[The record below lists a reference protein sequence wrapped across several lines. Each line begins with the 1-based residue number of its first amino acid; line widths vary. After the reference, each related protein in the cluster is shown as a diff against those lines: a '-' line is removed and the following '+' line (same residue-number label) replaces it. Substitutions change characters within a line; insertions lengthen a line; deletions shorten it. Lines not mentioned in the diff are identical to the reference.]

1 MKLGTNF
8 FKSETPSHMTVRQVA
23 MVVAALAACVALFLV
38 DNGAKSDVN
47 SDTNSKVG
55 IDGAI
60 DVTEVLAM
68 PPMPHVAAADALT
81 TNWFCPGVP
90 ANDDTIPSNL
100 VISNAS
106 ETDISATVTLLSTD
120 QTPVVNAVSIPA
132 RSNISLDARGGTSAQ
147 FVSAVVEII
156 GSQGSVE
163 QIVRHPAGDA
173 VVLCANQPET
183 DWHFADGF
191 TGADS
196 IEQIVMTNP
205 YVDATVVDITF
216 VTADAERSPEQLQ
229 GFVLP
234 AKSVVAL
241 SMDQQGA
248 RNEPI
253 LAVSIRASSGRLV
266 AGRVQHYLGQGRLG
280 FSMSLGA
287 SAMST
292 QWWFSNGEKLAG
304 NTESLVIYNPS
315 SRDRS
320 LSVVF
325 VNGSDS
331 ANSIDPLLITAP
343 AHRVITVDTG
353 AIPSLPVGRYGI
365 IVATNDQDLGDSLGV
380 VVEQVI
386 NRRDGNTV
394 GTSVVLGAPLHSEST
409 TWSAPSGVT
418 ASEDSLQ
425 IMNTTSQ
432 EGTVSVLQVGP
443 AGAVVLGG
451 LENLV
456 LPAGGVVSIGVP
468 AGLPDAQIIVQ
479 ATTTVVVQRLLL
491 RGHGLFGRSAVLA
504 LPHLPLVDNFL
515 SETAP

>member
-1 MKLGTNF
+1 VKLGTNF

-23 MVVAALAACVALFLV
+23 MVVATLAACVALFVV
-38 DNGAKSDVN
+38 DNGANSDAN
-47 SDTNSKVG
+47 SDTNV
-55 IDGAI
+55 DGAI
-60 DVTEVLAM
+60 DATEVLAM
-68 PPMPHVAAADALT
+68 APMPHVAAAEALT

-90 ANDDTIPSNL
+90 ANDDTISSNL

-106 ETDISATVTLLSTD
+106 ETDISATVTLLSTG

-132 RSNISLDARGGTSAQ
+132 RSNISLDARGGISAQ

-156 GSQGSVE
+156 GSQGLVE

-183 DWHFADGF
+183 DWFFADGF

-280 FSMSLGA
+280 YSMSLGA

-343 AHRVITVDTG
+343 AHRVTTVDTG
-353 AIPSLPVGRYGI
+353 AIPTLPVGRYGI

-394 GTSVVLGAPLHSEST
+394 GTSVVLGAPLNSEST

-451 LENLV
+451 LENLL
-456 LPAGGVVSIGVP
+456 LPAGGIVSIGVP

-504 LPHLPLVDNFL
+504 LPHLPQISNFL

>member
-8 FKSETPSHMTVRQVA
+8 FRSQTPSHMTVRQLVMVA
-23 MVVAALAACVALFLV
+23 IVVATSAALLVV
-38 DNGAKSDVN
+38 DNNAN
-47 SDTNSKVG
+47 SNGDSNG
-55 IDGAI
+55 NIDNAMNFE
-60 DVTEVLAM
+60 EVSTLSAM
-68 PPMPHVAAADALT
+68 PFISANDSMT

-90 ANDDTIPSNL
+90 ANDETISSSL

-106 ETDISATVTLLSTD
+106 EADISATVTLLSFD

-132 RSNISLDARGGTSAQ
+132 RSHITLDARGGITSP
-147 FVSAVVEII
+147 FVSAVVEIV

-173 VVLCANQPET
+173 VVLCATQPGT
-183 DWHFADGF
+183 DWYFADGF

-234 AKSVVAL
+234 ANSVVAL
-241 SMDQQGA
+241 SMAQQGA

-253 LAVSIRASSGRLV
+253 LAVSIHASSGRLV

-292 QWWFSNGEKLAG
+292 QWWFSNGEKIGG
-304 NTESLVIYNPS
+304 NTENLVIYNPS

-331 ANSIDPLLITAP
+331 ANSIEPLLITAP

-353 AIPSLPVGRYGI
+353 TILGLPVGRYGI
-365 IVATNDQDLGDSLGV
+365 IVSTNDQDMGDSLGI

-394 GTSVVLGAPLHSEST
+394 GTSVVLGAPQNSGST
-409 TWSAPSGVT
+409 MWSAPTGVT
-418 ASEDSLQ
+418 ASEDALQ
-425 IMNTTSQ
+425 IMNTTSI
-432 EGTVSVLQVGP
+432 EATVSVLQVGP

-451 LENLV
+451 LESLI
-456 LPAGGVVSIGVP
+456 LPASGVLSIGVP
-468 AGLPDAQIIVQ
+468 PGLPDAQIIVQ
-479 ATTTVVVQRLLL
+479 ASVAVVVQRLLS
-491 RGHGLFGRSAVLA
+491 RGHDLFGRSAVLA
-504 LPHLPLVDNFL
+504 LPHLPSPNNLL
-515 SETAP
+515 SESKP

>member
-1 MKLGTNF
+1 MKLGTSF

-23 MVVAALAACVALFLV
+23 MVVTVLAASLALIVVDSGANSGATSDVSIDSAINVTKVSALA
-38 DNGAKSDVN
+38 
-47 SDTNSKVG
+47 
-55 IDGAI
+55 
-60 DVTEVLAM
+60 
-68 PPMPHVAAADALT
+68 PMPHVAAADALT

-90 ANDDTIPSNL
+90 ANDDSITSNL

-106 ETDISATVTLLSTD
+106 EADISATVTLLSTD

-132 RSNISLDARGGTSAQ
+132 RSHISLDARGGISAQ

-183 DWHFADGF
+183 DWYFADGF

-234 AKSVVAL
+234 ANSVTAL

-280 FSMSLGA
+280 YSMSLGA

-304 NTESLVIYNPS
+304 NTESLVIFNPS

-320 LSVVF
+320 LSIVF

-343 AHRVITVDTG
+343 ARRVITVDTG
-353 AIPSLPVGRYGI
+353 GIPSLPVGRYGI
-365 IVATNDQDLGDSLGV
+365 IVSTNDQDLGDSLGV

-394 GTSVVLGAPLHSEST
+394 GTSVVLGAPRNSEST
-409 TWSAPSGVT
+409 MWSAPSGVT

-456 LPAGGVVSIGVP
+456 LPAGGVLSIGVP

-491 RGHGLFGRSAVLA
+491 RGHGLFGRSAVHA

>member
-1 MKLGTNF
+1 VKLGTNF
-8 FKSETPSHMTVRQVA
+8 FKSETPSHMTVRQVV
-23 MVVAALAACVALFLV
+23 MVVAISAILVALLIV
-38 DNGAKSDVN
+38 DSGTKSIESN
-47 SDTNSKVG
+47 
-55 IDGAI
+55 DGATST
-60 DVTEVLAM
+60 TEMSSLA
-68 PPMPHVAAADALT
+68 PLPYVSTLDAMT

-90 ANDDTIPSNL
+90 ANDDSISSNL
-100 VISNAS
+100 VISNS
-106 ETDISATVTLLSTD
+106 SDTDISATLTLLSTG
-120 QTPVVNAVSIPA
+120 QPPVVMAESIPA
-132 RSNISLDARGGTSAQ
+132 RSHIILDARGGISAQ
-147 FVSAVVEII
+147 FVSAIVEII

-163 QIVRHPAGDA
+163 QIIRHPAGDA
-173 VVLCANQPET
+173 VVLCANRPET
-183 DWHFADGF
+183 DWYFADGF

-234 AKSVVAL
+234 ANSVVAI

-253 LAVSIRASSGRLV
+253 LAVSIHASSGRLV

-280 FSMSLGA
+280 YSMSLGA

-292 QWWFSNGEKLAG
+292 QWWFGDGEKFAG
-304 NTESLVIYNPS
+304 NTENLVIYNPS

-320 LSVVF
+320 LSIVF

-331 ANSIDPLLITAP
+331 ANSIDPFLITAP

-353 AIPSLPVGRYGI
+353 AIQSLPAGRYGI
-365 IVATNDQDLGDSLGV
+365 VVSTNDQDMADSLGV

-394 GTSVVLGAPLHSEST
+394 GTSVVLGAPRNSGST
-409 TWSAPSGVT
+409 MWSAPSGVT
-418 ASEDSLQ
+418 ASEDALQ

-432 EGTVSVLQVGP
+432 EVTVSVMQVGP

-451 LENLV
+451 LEALV
-456 LPAGGVVSIGVP
+456 LPAGGVLSIGVLP
-468 AGLPDAQIIVQ
+468 GLPDAQIIVQ
-479 ATTTVVVQRLLL
+479 ANAPVVVQRLLS
-491 RGHGLFGRSAVLA
+491 RGHDLFGRSAVLA
-504 LPHLPLVDNFL
+504 LPHLPSPQVAE
-515 SETAP
+515 SAP

>member
-8 FKSETPSHMTVRQVA
+8 FRSQTPSHMTVRQLMMVA
-23 MVVAALAACVALFLV
+23 IVVATSAALLVV
-38 DNGAKSDVN
+38 DNNAN
-47 SDTNSKVG
+47 SNANTDSAMNFV
-55 IDGAI
+55 
-60 DVTEVLAM
+60 EVSTLSAM
-68 PPMPHVAAADALT
+68 PFISANYSMT

-90 ANDDTIPSNL
+90 ANDETISSSL

-106 ETDISATVTLLSTD
+106 ETDISATVTLLSFD

-132 RSNISLDARGGTSAQ
+132 RSHITLDARGGITSP
-147 FVSAVVEII
+147 FVSAVVEMV

-173 VVLCANQPET
+173 VVLCATQPGT
-183 DWHFADGF
+183 DWYFADGF

-234 AKSVVAL
+234 ANSVVAL
-241 SMDQQGA
+241 SMAQQGA

-253 LAVSIRASSGRLV
+253 LAVSIHASSGRLV

-292 QWWFSNGEKLAG
+292 QWWFSNGEKIGG
-304 NTESLVIYNPS
+304 NTENLVIYNPS

-331 ANSIDPLLITAP
+331 ANSIEPLLITAP
-343 AHRVITVDTG
+343 AHRVITIDTG
-353 AIPSLPVGRYGI
+353 TIPG
-365 IVATNDQDLGDSLGV
+365 
-380 VVEQVI
+380 
-386 NRRDGNTV
+386 DGNTV
-394 GTSVVLGAPLHSEST
+394 GTSVVLGAPQNSGST
-409 TWSAPSGVT
+409 MWSAPTGVT
-418 ASEDSLQ
+418 ASEDALQ
-425 IMNTTSQ
+425 IMNTTSI
-432 EGTVSVLQVGP
+432 EATVSVLQVGP

-451 LENLV
+451 LESLV
-456 LPAGGVVSIGVP
+456 LPAGGVLSIGVP
-468 AGLPDAQIIVQ
+468 PGLPDAQIIVQ
-479 ATTTVVVQRLLL
+479 ASVAVVVQRLLL
-491 RGHGLFGRSAVLA
+491 RGHDLIGRSAVLA
-504 LPHLPLVDNFL
+504 LPHLPSANDFL
-515 SETAP
+515 SESAP

>member
-8 FKSETPSHMTVRQVA
+8 FRSETPSHMTVRQVV
-23 MVVAALAACVALFLV
+23 MVVA
-38 DNGAKSDVN
+38 
-47 SDTNSKVG
+47 
-55 IDGAI
+55 
-60 DVTEVLAM
+60 VLATSFALVIVDGGTKKDESNGSAVDFTEISTAASM
-68 PPMPHVAAADALT
+68 PYISTVDAMT

-90 ANDDTIPSNL
+90 ANDDTISSNL

-106 ETDISATVTLLSTD
+106 ETDISATVTLLSTG
-120 QTPVVNAVSIPA
+120 QSPVVNAVSIPA
-132 RSNISLDARGGTSAQ
+132 RSHITLDARGGVSAQ

-173 VVLCANQPET
+173 IVLCANQPEA
-183 DWHFADGF
+183 DWYFADGF

-234 AKSVVAL
+234 ANSVVAL

-253 LAVSIRASSGRLV
+253 LAVSIHASSGRLV
-266 AGRVQHYLGQGRLG
+266 ASRVQHYLGQGRLG
-280 FSMSLGA
+280 YSMSLGA
-287 SAMST
+287 SSMST
-292 QWWFSNGEKLAG
+292 QWWFSDGEKFAD

-331 ANSIDPLLITAP
+331 ANSIEPLLITAP
-343 AHRVITVDTG
+343 AHRVVTVDTG
-353 AIPSLPVGRYGI
+353 AIPSLPAGRYGI
-365 IVATNDQDLGDSLGV
+365 IVSTNDQDLGDSTGV

-394 GTSVVLGAPLHSEST
+394 ATSVVLGAPHNSGST
-409 TWSAPSGVT
+409 MWSAPSGVT
-418 ASEDSLQ
+418 ASDDALQ

-432 EGTVSVLQVGP
+432 EATVSVLQVGP

-451 LENLV
+451 LEALV
-456 LPAGGVVSIGVP
+456 LPAGGVLSVGVP
-468 AGLPDAQIIVQ
+468 PGLPDAQIIVQ

-491 RGHGLFGRSAVLA
+491 RGHDLIGRSAVLA
-504 LPHLPLVDNFL
+504 LPHLPSPQPVE
-515 SETAP
+515 SAS

>member
-1 MKLGTNF
+1 MKLGTGF
-8 FKSETPSHMTVRQVA
+8 FRSETPSHMTVRQLA
-23 MVVAALAACVALFLV
+23 MVATVVAVGAALCVV
-38 DNGAKSDVN
+38 DSSTSTSSNLS
-47 SDTNSKVG
+47 T
-55 IDGAI
+55 DGMINVA
-60 DVTEVLAM
+60 EVSTQLAM
-68 PPMPHVAAADALT
+68 PFISTDDSMT

-90 ANDDTIPSNL
+90 ANDDTISSSL

-106 ETDISATVTLLSTD
+106 EGDISATVTLLSNG
-120 QTPVVNAVSIPA
+120 QPPVVSAVSIPA
-132 RSNISLDARGGTSAQ
+132 RSHITIDARGGMSSS
-147 FVSAVVEII
+147 FVSAVVEIV
-156 GSQGSVE
+156 GPNGSVE

-173 VVLCANQPET
+173 VVLCATQPAT
-183 DWHFADGF
+183 DWYFADGF

-216 VTADAERSPEQLQ
+216 VTADTERSPESLQ

-234 AKSVVAL
+234 ANSVVAL
-241 SMDQQGA
+241 SMDQEGA

-253 LAVSIRASSGRLV
+253 LAVSIHASSGRLV

-280 FSMSLGA
+280 YSMSLGA

-292 QWWFSNGEKLAG
+292 QWWFSNGEKIGG
-304 NTESLVIYNPS
+304 NTENLVIYNPS

-331 ANSIDPLLITAP
+331 ANSIEPLLITAP
-343 AHRVITVDTG
+343 AHRVVTIDTG
-353 AIPSLPVGRYGI
+353 TIPNLPVGRYGI
-365 IVATNDQDLGDSLGV
+365 IVSTNDQDKGDSLGI

-394 GTSVVLGAPLHSEST
+394 GTSIVLGAPRDSGST

-418 ASEDSLQ
+418 ASDDALQ
-425 IMNTTSQ
+425 VMNTTSQ
-432 EGTVSVLQVGP
+432 EATVSVLQVGP

-451 LENLV
+451 LESLV
-456 LPAGGVVSIGVP
+456 LPAGGVLSIGVP
-468 AGLPDAQIIVQ
+468 PGLPDAQIIVQ
-479 ATTTVVVQRLLL
+479 ATVAVVVQRLLL
-491 RGHGLFGRSAVLA
+491 RGHDLFGRSAVLA
-504 LPHLPLVDNFL
+504 LPHLSTATNFL
-515 SETAP
+515 SEPAS

>member
-1 MKLGTNF
+1 
-8 FKSETPSHMTVRQVA
+8 MTVRQVA
-23 MVVAALAACVALFLV
+23 MVVTVLAACLALIVV
-38 DNGAKSDVN
+38 DSGANSGVNGDAS
-47 SDTNSKVG
+47 
-55 IDGAI
+55 IDSAI
-60 DVTEVLAM
+60 NVTEVSALA
-68 PPMPHVAAADALT
+68 PMPHVAAADALT

-90 ANDDTIPSNL
+90 ANDDSITSNL

-106 ETDISATVTLLSTD
+106 EADFSATVTILSTD
-120 QTPVVNAVSIPA
+120 QTPIVNAVSIPA
-132 RSNISLDARGGTSAQ
+132 RSHISLDARGGISAQ

-183 DWHFADGF
+183 DWYFADGF

-234 AKSVVAL
+234 ANSVTAL

-304 NTESLVIYNPS
+304 NTESLVIFNPS

-320 LSVVF
+320 LSIVF

-343 AHRVITVDTG
+343 ARRVITVDTG
-353 AIPSLPVGRYGI
+353 GIPSLPVGRYGI
-365 IVATNDQDLGDSLGV
+365 IVSTNDQDVGDSLGV

-394 GTSVVLGAPLHSEST
+394 GTSVVLGAPRNSEST

-456 LPAGGVVSIGVP
+456 LPAGGVLSIGVP

-491 RGHGLFGRSAVLA
+491 RGHGLFGRSAVHA
-504 LPHLPLVDNFL
+504 LPHLPLVDNLL

>member
-8 FKSETPSHMTVRQVA
+8 FRSETPSHMTVRQLVMVA
-23 MVVAALAACVALFLV
+23 IVVATSAALLVV
-38 DNGAKSDVN
+38 DNRSN
-47 SDTNSKVG
+47 SNANSESAG
-55 IDGAI
+55 DFA
-60 DVTEVLAM
+60 EVLTLS
-68 PPMPHVAAADALT
+68 PMPFISANDSMT

-90 ANDDTIPSNL
+90 ANDETITSSL

-106 ETDISATVTLLSTD
+106 EVDISATVTLLSFN
-120 QTPVVNAVSIPA
+120 QTPIVNAVSIPA
-132 RSNISLDARGGTSAQ
+132 RSHITLDARGGITSP
-147 FVSAVVEII
+147 FVSAVVEIV

-173 VVLCANQPET
+173 VVLCATQPGT
-183 DWHFADGF
+183 DWYFADGF

-196 IEQIVMTNP
+196 IEQIVLTNP

-229 GFVLP
+229 GYVLP
-234 AKSVVAL
+234 ANSVVAL

-253 LAVSIRASSGRLV
+253 LAVSIHASSGRLV

-292 QWWFSNGEKLAG
+292 QWWFSNGEKIGG
-304 NTESLVIYNPS
+304 NTENLVIYNPS

-331 ANSIDPLLITAP
+331 ANSIEPLLITAP
-343 AHRVITVDTG
+343 AHRVITIDTG
-353 AIPSLPVGRYGI
+353 TIPSLPVGRYGI
-365 IVATNDQDLGDSLGV
+365 IVSTNDQDMGDSQGI

-394 GTSVVLGAPLHSEST
+394 GTSVVLGAPHNSGST
-409 TWSAPSGVT
+409 MWSAPSGVT
-418 ASEDSLQ
+418 ASEDALQ
-425 IMNTTSQ
+425 IMNTTSI
-432 EGTVSVLQVGP
+432 EATVSVLQVGP

-451 LENLV
+451 LESLV
-456 LPAGGVVSIGVP
+456 LPAGGVLSIGVP
-468 AGLPDAQIIVQ
+468 PGLPDAQIIVQ
-479 ATTTVVVQRLLL
+479 ATTTVIVQRLLL
-491 RGHGLFGRSAVLA
+491 RGHDLIGRSAVLA
-504 LPHLPLVDNFL
+504 LPHLTSANNFL
-515 SETAP
+515 SESAP

>member
-1 MKLGTNF
+1 MKLGTSF

-23 MVVAALAACVALFLV
+23 MVVTVLAACLALIVV
-38 DNGAKSDVN
+38 DSGANSGVNGDAS
-47 SDTNSKVG
+47 
-55 IDGAI
+55 IDSAI
-60 DVTEVLAM
+60 NATEVSALA
-68 PPMPHVAAADALT
+68 PMPHVAAADALT

-90 ANDDTIPSNL
+90 ANDDSITSNL

-106 ETDISATVTLLSTD
+106 EADISATVTLLSSG

-132 RSNISLDARGGTSAQ
+132 RSHISLDARGGISAQ

-183 DWHFADGF
+183 DWYFADGF

-234 AKSVVAL
+234 ANSVTAL

-304 NTESLVIYNPS
+304 NTESLVIFNPS

-320 LSVVF
+320 LSIVF

-343 AHRVITVDTG
+343 ARRVITVDTG
-353 AIPSLPVGRYGI
+353 GIPSLPVGRYGI
-365 IVATNDQDLGDSLGV
+365 IVSTNDQDLGDSLGV

-394 GTSVVLGAPLHSEST
+394 GTSVVLGAPRNSEST
-409 TWSAPSGVT
+409 MWSAPSGVT

-456 LPAGGVVSIGVP
+456 LPAGGVLSIGVP

-491 RGHGLFGRSAVLA
+491 RGHGLFGRSAVHA
-504 LPHLPLVDNFL
+504 LPHLPSPQLV
-515 SETAP
+515 ETAP

>member
-1 MKLGTNF
+1 VKLGTNF

-23 MVVAALAACVALFLV
+23 MVVAALAACVALFVV
-38 DNGAKSDVN
+38 DNGAN
-47 SDTNSKVG
+47 SDANSNTNSEVG

-60 DVTEVLAM
+60 DATEVLAM
-68 PPMPHVAAADALT
+68 APMPHVAAAEALT

-90 ANDDTIPSNL
+90 ANDDTISSNL

-106 ETDISATVTLLSTD
+106 ETDISATVTLLSTG

-132 RSNISLDARGGTSAQ
+132 RSNISLDARGGIGAQ

-156 GSQGSVE
+156 GSQGLVE

-183 DWHFADGF
+183 DWFFADGF

-280 FSMSLGA
+280 YSMSLGA

>member
-1 MKLGTNF
+1 
-8 FKSETPSHMTVRQVA
+8 MTVRQVI
-23 MVVAALAACVALFLV
+23 MVVAVLAACLALVVV
-38 DNGAKSDVN
+38 DNGAN
-47 SDTNSKVG
+47 SDTNSGVG
-55 IDGAI
+55 IDSGINSA
-60 DVTEVLAM
+60 EVLALA
-68 PPMPHVAAADALT
+68 PMPYISATEAIT

-90 ANDDTIPSNL
+90 ANDDTISSNL

-120 QTPVVNAVSIPA
+120 QAPVVSAVSIPA
-132 RSNISLDARGGTSAQ
+132 RSHISLDARGGLSAR

-163 QIVRHPAGDA
+163 QIVGHPAGDA

-183 DWHFADGF
+183 DWYFADGF

-234 AKSVVAL
+234 ANSVVAL
-241 SMDQQGA
+241 SMDEQGA

-253 LAVSIRASSGRLV
+253 LAVSIHASSGRLV

-280 FSMSLGA
+280 YSMSLGA

-292 QWWFSNGEKLAG
+292 QWWFSDGEKFAG
-304 NTESLVIYNPS
+304 NTENLVIYNPS

-320 LSVVF
+320 LSIVF

-353 AIPSLPVGRYGI
+353 AILNLPVGRYGI
-365 IVATNDQDLGDSLGV
+365 IVSTNDQDLGDSLGI

-394 GTSVVLGAPLHSEST
+394 GTSVVLGAPLNSGST
-409 TWSAPSGVT
+409 MWSAPSGVT
-418 ASEDSLQ
+418 ASEDALQ

-432 EGTVSVLQVGP
+432 EATVSVLQIGP

-451 LENLV
+451 LEALV
-456 LPAGGVVSIGVP
+456 LPAGGVLSIGVP
-468 AGLPDAQIIVQ
+468 PGLPDAQIIVQ
-479 ATTTVVVQRLLL
+479 STTTVVVQRLLL
-491 RGHGLFGRSAVLA
+491 RGHGLFGRSTVLA
-504 LPHLPLVDNFL
+504 LPHLPSINNFL
-515 SETAP
+515 SESAP

>member
-1 MKLGTNF
+1 MKLSTNF
-8 FKSETPSHMTVRQVA
+8 FKSETPSHMTVRQVG
-23 MVVAALAACVALFLV
+23 MVVAVLGMCIALLV
-38 DNGAKSDVN
+38 VGN
-47 SDTNSKVG
+47 STNS
-55 IDGAI
+55 GA
-60 DVTEVLAM
+60 DKNDSNSVTEVLMQAA
-68 PPMPHVAAADALT
+68 MPHVSAINTMT

-90 ANDDTIPSNL
+90 ANDDTIASNL

-106 ETDISATVTLLSTD
+106 ETDISATVTLLSTG
-120 QTPVVNAVSIPA
+120 QAPLVNAVSIPA
-132 RSNISLDARGGTSAQ
+132 RSHITLDARGGISAQ

-156 GSQGSVE
+156 GSQGLVE

-173 VVLCANQPET
+173 VVLCANQPQT
-183 DWHFADGF
+183 DWYFADGF

-216 VTADAERSPEQLQ
+216 VTKDAERSPEQLQ

-234 AKSVVAL
+234 PNSVVAL

-253 LAVSIRASSGRLV
+253 LAVSIHASSGRLV

-280 FSMSLGA
+280 YSMSLGA

-292 QWWFSNGEKLAG
+292 QWWFGDGEKFAG

-320 LSVVF
+320 LSIVF

-331 ANSIDPLLITAP
+331 ANSIEPFLITAP
-343 AHRVITVDTG
+343 AHRVTTVDTG
-353 AIPSLPVGRYGI
+353 AIPNLPAGRYGI
-365 IVATNDQDLGDSLGV
+365 IVSTNDQDLGDSLGV

-394 GTSVVLGAPLHSEST
+394 GTSVVFGAPHNSGST

-418 ASEDSLQ
+418 ASDDALQ
-425 IMNTTSQ
+425 VMNTTAQ
-432 EGTVSVLQVGP
+432 EATVSVLQVGP

-451 LENLV
+451 LEALV
-456 LPAGGVVSIGVP
+456 LPAGGVLSIGVP
-468 AGLPDAQIIVQ
+468 PGLPDAQIIVQ

-491 RGHGLFGRSAVLA
+491 RGHDLFGRSAVLA
-504 LPHLPLVDNFL
+504 LPHLPSPQVVE
-515 SETAP
+515 SAP

>member
-8 FKSETPSHMTVRQVA
+8 FRSETASHMMVRQVI
-23 MVVAALAACVALFLV
+23 MVATVLGACFALLV
-38 DNGAKSDVN
+38 IDSGKNSDV
-47 SDTNSKVG
+47 T
-55 IDGAI
+55 IDGEINIAELSTLTPMPYVSAI
-60 DVTEVLAM
+60 DAM
-68 PPMPHVAAADALT
+68 T

-90 ANDDTIPSNL
+90 ANDESILSDL

-120 QTPVVNAVSIPA
+120 QTPVVSALSIPA
-132 RSNISLDARGGTSAQ
+132 RSHITLDARGGISAQ

-173 VVLCANQPET
+173 VVLCANHPET
-183 DWHFADGF
+183 DWYFADGF

-234 AKSVVAL
+234 ANSVVAL
-241 SMDQQGA
+241 SMDKQGA
-248 RNEPI
+248 RNEQI
-253 LAVSIRASSGRLV
+253 LAVSIHASSGRLV

-280 FSMSLGA
+280 YSMSLGA
-287 SAMST
+287 HAMST
-292 QWWFSNGEKLAG
+292 QWWFSNGEKIAG

-320 LSVVF
+320 LSIVF
-325 VNGSDS
+325 MNGSDS

-343 AHRVITVDTG
+343 AHRVTTVDTG
-353 AIPSLPVGRYGI
+353 SIPSLPGGRYGI
-365 IVATNDQDLGDSLGV
+365 IVSTNDKDLGDSLGV

-386 NRRDGNTV
+386 NRRDGNRV
-394 GTSVVLGAPLHSEST
+394 GTSVVLGAPHNSGST
-409 TWSAPSGVT
+409 TWNVPSGIT
-418 ASEDSLQ
+418 AGDDVLQ
-425 IMNTTSQ
+425 VMNTTSQ
-432 EGTVSVLQVGP
+432 EATVSVLQVGP

-451 LENLV
+451 LESLV
-456 LPAGGVVSIGVP
+456 LQAGGVLSIGVP
-468 AGLPDAQIIVQ
+468 PGLPDAQIIVQ
-479 ATTTVVVQRLLL
+479 ATATVVVQRLLL

-504 LPHLPLVDNFL
+504 LPHLPSPQPVE
-515 SETAP
+515 SSP

>member
-8 FKSETPSHMTVRQVA
+8 FRSETPSHMTVRQLVMVA
-23 MVVAALAACVALFLV
+23 IVVATSAALLVVNSNSNSNSNADTDNAMNFVEVSTLAAMPFIS
-38 DNGAKSDVN
+38 DNDS
-47 SDTNSKVG
+47 
-55 IDGAI
+55 
-60 DVTEVLAM
+60 M
-68 PPMPHVAAADALT
+68 T

-90 ANDDTIPSNL
+90 ANDETILSSL
-100 VISNAS
+100 VISNSS
-106 ETDISATVTLLSTD
+106 EADITATVTLLSNG

-132 RSNISLDARGGTSAQ
+132 RSHITLDARGGITAP
-147 FVSAVVEII
+147 FVSAVVEIV

-173 VVLCANQPET
+173 VVLCATQPGT
-183 DWHFADGF
+183 DWYFADGF

-196 IEQIVMTNP
+196 VEQIVMTNP

-234 AKSVVAL
+234 ANSVVAI

-253 LAVSIRASSGRLV
+253 LAVSIHASSGRLV

-292 QWWFSNGEKLAG
+292 QWWFSNGEKIGG
-304 NTESLVIYNPS
+304 NTENLVIYNPS

-331 ANSIDPLLITAP
+331 ANSIEPLLITAP
-343 AHRVITVDTG
+343 AHRVITIDTG
-353 AIPSLPVGRYGI
+353 TIPSLPVGRYGI
-365 IVATNDQDLGDSLGV
+365 IVSTNDQDMGDSLGI

-394 GTSVVLGAPLHSEST
+394 GTSIVLGAPHNSGST

-418 ASEDSLQ
+418 PSEDSLQ
-425 IMNTTSQ
+425 VMNTTSI
-432 EGTVSVLQVGP
+432 EATVSVLQVGP

-451 LENLV
+451 LESLV
-456 LPAGGVVSIGVP
+456 LPPGGVLSIGVP
-468 AGLPDAQIIVQ
+468 PGLPDAQIIVQ
-479 ATTTVVVQRLLL
+479 ASVAVVVQRLLL
-491 RGHGLFGRSAVLA
+491 RGHDLFGRSAVLA
-504 LPHLPLVDNFL
+504 LPHLPSANNRL
-515 SETAP
+515 SESAP

>member
-1 MKLGTNF
+1 
-8 FKSETPSHMTVRQVA
+8 
-23 MVVAALAACVALFLV
+23 
-38 DNGAKSDVN
+38 
-47 SDTNSKVG
+47 
-55 IDGAI
+55 
-60 DVTEVLAM
+60 
-68 PPMPHVAAADALT
+68 
-81 TNWFCPGVP
+81 
-90 ANDDTIPSNL
+90 
-100 VISNAS
+100 
-106 ETDISATVTLLSTD
+106 VTLLSTD

-132 RSNISLDARGGTSAQ
+132 RSNISLDARGGISAQ

-280 FSMSLGA
+280 YSMSLGA